1 MDFVLNFINIFIPT
15 RATAAALVALL
26 RRWTYMTGARLA
38 YNGAP
43 VVPGVAGLGVIFCI
57 A

>member
-26 RRWTYMTGARLA
+26 RRWTYMTGARLR
-38 YNGAP
+38 YHGGP
-43 VVPGVAGLGVIFCI
+43 MVPGPAGLRIIFRV